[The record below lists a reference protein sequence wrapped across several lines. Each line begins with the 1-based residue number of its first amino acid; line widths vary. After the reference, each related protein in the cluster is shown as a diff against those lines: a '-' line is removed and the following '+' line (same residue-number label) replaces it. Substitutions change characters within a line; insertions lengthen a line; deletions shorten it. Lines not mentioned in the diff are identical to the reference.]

1 MDLLNEFKKL
11 KEKVGLISPG
21 HAIEQDLMQDIE
33 AFETIL
39 TDQAK
44 RNEEDCEKYKMLFN
58 HAGES
63 IFIHDAAGIIL
74 EANSTAYT
82 TYGYSDNEFIGLSVA
97 DVDSPE
103 ESVHAPK
110 RIEQLVKDGS
120 IGFETIHRRRNGDHF
135 PVVVTARLIN
145 WKGQRAVLSLCRDI
159 SELKKA
165 EKALYESEI
174 KFKKIV
180 EESRDGIVIFE
191 SNGQIL
197 IWNTGAEEITGVKAE
212 KAIGKKIYEVQYELS
227 NRSNKNI
234 EYIRQKFDEVV
245 HFSSTDVFNKFNINE
260 IFVVGKGHRY
270 IQAFVFPVL
279 IDPENRIF
287 GTTIRD
293 ITEFKEVETQL
304 KDLNAT
310 KDNFLSLL
318 AHDLRSPFN
327 SIMGFSKLLLD
338 RLHTY
343 TIEEIEQKLHV
354 IYESTTK
361 TYNLLEE
368 ILLWAKSQT
377 GKLSFEPQKLRF
389 IEIGEEVIESFRD
402 RMDLKQITVQF
413 FESEPTYLSAD
424 LNLFKTILRNLLS
437 NAIKYSNT
445 GGSIKLFSIKEDG
458 FATITV
464 SDNGVGIEELNI
476 QKLWGIKEH
485 FTTPGTAKEEGSG
498 FGLLLCKEFVE
509 KHGGTVWVE
518 SKPGEGSR
526 FNFTIPLANVDN

>member
-1 MDLLNEFKKL
+1 MDLLEEFKKL
-11 KEKVGLISPG
+11 KNKAGLISSG
-21 HAIEQDLMQDIE
+21 YAIEHDLMQAIE

-39 TDQAK
+39 ADQVK
-44 RNEEDCEKYKMLFN
+44 RNEEDCEKYKMLFD

-63 IFIHDAAGIIL
+63 IFIHDAAGIIM
-74 EANSTAYT
+74 EANRTAYT
-82 TYGYSDNEFIGLSVA
+82 TYGYEEDVFKGLSVT

-103 ESVHAPK
+103 ESVHAPN
-110 RIEQLVKDGS
+110 RIEQLMKDGH
-120 IGFETIHRRRNGDHF
+120 IGFESIHQRKNGDHF
-135 PVVVTARLIN
+135 PVVVTAKLIDWN
-145 WKGQRAVLSLCRDI
+145 GQKAVMSLCRDI
-159 SELKKA
+159 SERKKA
-165 EKALYESEI
+165 EQALYESEI

-191 SNGQIL
+191 SSGEIL

-212 KAIGKKIYEVQYELS
+212 KAIGKKLYDVQYELINGS
-227 NRSNKNI
+227 YKNKEFI
-234 EYIRQKFDEVV
+234 LQKFDEVV
-245 HFSSTDVFNKFNINE
+245 HFSSTEVFNEFSINE
-260 IFVVGKGHRY
+260 IFVEGKGLRY
-270 IQAFVFPVL
+270 IQAYIFPVL
-279 IDPENRIF
+279 IDKENRIF

-293 ITEFKEVETQL
+293 ITEFKDVETQL
-304 KDLNAT
+304 TELNTT

-327 SIMGFSKLLLD
+327 SIMGFSKLVLD
-338 RLHTY
+338 RIHTY
-343 TIEEIEQKLHV
+343 TIEEVEEKIRM
-354 IYESTTK
+354 IYETTIK
-361 TYNLLEE
+361 THTLLEE

-402 RMDLKQITVQF
+402 RMDSKQITVQC
-413 FESEPTYLSAD
+413 FESEPTFLSAD

-437 NAIKYSNT
+437 NAIKYSNI
-445 GGSIKLFSIKEDG
+445 GGNIKLFSIKNDG

-518 SKPGEGSR
+518 SKQGEGSR
-526 FNFTIPLANVDN
+526 FNFTIPLANGDF